1 MELINNIII
10 NGYRGSFHPR
20 SKLAGYSTEI
30 KPVEKTKRIMKLR
43 FLVTTPVSCG
53 QDIFSS

>member
-20 SKLAGYSTEI
+20 SKLTGYSTEI

-43 FLVTTPVSCG
+43 FLVTTLVSCG